1 MDIRRHYRQ
10 ACRILWRGLFQK
22 VHGGRL
28 KFQDSISRLFYTPGE
43 LFQGT
48 KLAFVG
54 LKLRYEGDELFTYEP
69 Q

>member
-1 MDIRRHYRQ
+1 M
-10 ACRILWRGLFQK
+10 
-22 VHGGRL
+22 